1 MGLCIFSVSISLI
14 SSGWIGFREK
24 TGSLLILSEIHGI
37 DSGGQHHTILEVN
50 KYIRD

>member
-1 MGLCIFSVSISLI
+1 MFSISISLI

-24 TGSLLILSEIHGI
+24 AGFTLNLSEIHGI

-50 KYIRD
+50 KYIHD